1 MTDFATVF
9 AVSQSFAPV
18 VLQMSSFVAP
28 SPSPAIIME
37 SFLQTAVSASRNV
50 LYASFSSVISSF
62 SASPFAIMASVS
74 FVEVSPSTLIMLN
87 VVSAAAL
94 TAFCS
99 IGTEM
104 AQSVVTKHSIVAMFG
119 WIMPEPLEMPPMRT
133 SLSPSVIFTAH
144 SFSMV
149 SVVMMAFAAMLEP
162 FSFSSAANAGAAF
175 SIGAIGKI
183 CPITPVDA
191 TMTSCGSMPSASPAI
206 SHMRHAFFSPS
217 ALQVLA
223 FPLLQMTACARP
235 SAIFLRVTRIGA
247 PFTRFCV

>member
-1 MTDFATVF
+1 
-9 AVSQSFAPV
+9 
-18 VLQMSSFVAP
+18 
-28 SPSPAIIME
+28 
-37 SFLQTAVSASRNV
+37 
-50 LYASFSSVISSF
+50 
-62 SASPFAIMASVS
+62 
-74 FVEVSPSTLIMLN
+74 MLN

-94 TAFCS
+94 MAFCS

-119 WIMPEPLEMPPMRT
+119 WIMPEPLEMPPMHT

-223 FPLLQMTACARP
+223 LPLLQMTACARP